1 MKLNTILSLFL
12 STTLL
17 VSCGLGGN
25 SGGSEVASV
34 MNEIS
39 AVLEEVK
46 DADGAKQARA
56 ELEPLTGRLAKLT
69 ADMAEKATDKPVQM
83 DEKAAKTMAEATTR
97 YSEALTRVFSDP
109 ALSEHL
115 GDVLTP

>member
-56 ELEPLTGRLAKLT
+56 ELELTGRLAKLT